1 FEPFFTTKVQGKG
14 TGLGLAMVYG
24 FVTQSGGHIEVQS
37 EPGNGTA
44 FHVYL
49 PRDESTMPSH
59 RPPVEQPE
67 MPRGAEVVLIA
78 EDEGS
83 VRSLSRMILSS
94 CGYTVLEASD
104 GEKATVVAR
113 QHPGKIDLL
122 VTDVVMPRMS
132 GPRLAE
138 LLTADRPGM
147 RVLLLSGYSGEA
159 VTRHG
164 TLAPETAFLQK
175 PFGPMEL
182 ARKVREVLDAP
193 PSAKNA
199 AGP

>member
-1 FEPFFTTKVQGKG
+1 MQ
-14 TGLGLAMVYG
+14 GLADHARAD
-24 FVTQSGGHIEVQS
+24 VTPPAPRRGAGGGPPSERRIELRGSDGRVLTIGAERCAIMGIVNLTPDS
-37 EPGNGTA
+37 FSDGGRYCSCEAALRRIDELLTA
-44 FHVYL
+44 GAEL
-49 PRDESTMPSH
+49 IDIGAEST
-59 RPPVEQPE
+59 RP
-67 MPRGAEVVLIA
+67 G
-78 EDEGS
+78 
-83 VRSLSRMILSS
+83 
-94 CGYTVLEASD
+94 
-104 GEKATVVAR
+104 
-113 QHPGKIDLL
+113 
-122 VTDVVMPRMS
+122 
-132 GPRLAE
+132 AE